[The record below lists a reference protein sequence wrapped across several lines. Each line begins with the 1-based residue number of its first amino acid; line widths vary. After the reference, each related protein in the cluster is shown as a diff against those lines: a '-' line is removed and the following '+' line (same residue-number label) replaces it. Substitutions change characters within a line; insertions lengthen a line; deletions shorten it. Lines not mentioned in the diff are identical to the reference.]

1 MKTNGSGNLADKIAN
16 NQSTRARVVNAV
28 LLSKAAGDATKD
40 EKEKDIWKQAGNNV
54 YEYADE
60 EEDKEMKDFVEATA

>member
-1 MKTNGSGNLADKIAN
+1 MEN

-28 LLSKAAGDATKD
+28 LSSKAAGDATKD